1 MTPAIVSPIAEV
13 VPFAYSEY
21 IIPALFLVFVV
32 TTAAGALI
40 AIATQRIIRSVCGL
54 ALCCLGLA
62 GLYYFLNSP
71 FLALMELLIYV
82 GAVCVTIIFAVMLA
96 EPDEPAPESN
106 RLRHGLGMLG
116 SAIVAGALF
125 WSLARLGVCGDWP
138 TLALNQ
144 ASGSVESIGVHL
156 LTTYSMAFEVI
167 SLVLLVAILGA
178 IAIARTGRH
187 RA

>member
-1 MTPAIVSPIAEV
+1 MSSSVLLPLAEV
-13 VPFAYSEY
+13 TPLPGSTY
-21 IIPALFLVFVV
+21 IIPALFLFFVA
-32 TTAAGALI
+32 TTVAGAII
-40 AIATQRIIRSVCGL
+40 AVASQRIIRSVCGL
-54 ALCCLGLA
+54 AVCCLGLA

-96 EPDEPAPESN
+96 EPEEPARPTN
-106 RLRHGLGMLG
+106 RGIYWLAVALTT
-116 SAIVAGALF
+116 IVTASIF

-144 ASGSVESIGVHL
+144 SSGSVETIGVQL
-156 LTTYSMAFEVI
+156 LTTYSFAFEAI

-178 IAIARTGRH
+178 LAIARAGRH
-187 RA
+187 NA

>member
-1 MTPAIVSPIAEV
+1 MSAIPAPIAEV
-13 VPFAYSEY
+13 TPFAFSEY
-21 IIPALFLVFVV
+21 IIPALFLVFAA

-40 AIATQRIIRSVCGL
+40 AIGSHRIIRSVCGL

-62 GLYYFLNSP
+62 GLYYFLESP

-82 GAVCVTIIFAVMLA
+82 GAVCVTIVFAVMLA
-96 EPDEPAPESN
+96 EPDEPAPTARRN
-106 RLRHGLGMLG
+106 WLAIAATTVV
-116 SAIVAGALF
+116 SAALF
-125 WSLARLGVCGDWP
+125 WSLARLGICGDWP
-138 TLALNQ
+138 TLAVNR
-144 ASGSVESIGVHL
+144 ASGSVEAIGVHL

-178 IAIARTGRH
+178 IAIARVGRH